1 MLETTTPTS
10 TLNHRAL
17 ISFGFSILAIISLCA
32 GFVPIPFTAIICY
45 PTSILL
51 GVVAFVM
58 GLSSMQQI
66 RARQED
72 GKTFA
77 WISIWVGGFVILI
90 TICFITLGILLWP
103 YASDLFKQI
112 WQQIHT

>member
-1 MLETTTPTS
+1 ML
-10 TLNHRAL
+10 NRRAL
-17 ISFGFSILAIISLCA
+17 ISFGISILAILSLCA
-32 GFVPIPFTAIICY
+32 GFAPIPFTAIVCY
-45 PTSILL
+45 PASILL
-51 GVVAFVM
+51 GVVAFGM

-72 GKTFA
+72 GKTLA
-77 WISIWVGGFVILI
+77 WISIWVGGFVILM

-103 YASDLFKQI
+103 YVSEFFQQL